1 MNCHGGN
8 NQGENNHGTE
18 HKGHGR
24 HMLLMIL
31 CCAIPV
37 ILLMLLPVLKINSPA
52 LKSILPFAALLLCP
66 LMHIAMIPMMFR
78 KDKGGNNQ
86 KQDLYVNQIEKG
98 EGDVK

>member
-1 MNCHGGN
+1 MNCHGRN
-8 NQGENNHGTE
+8 NQGANDHGTE

-52 LKSILPFAALLLCP
+52 LESILPFAVLLLCP
-66 LMHIAMIPMMFR
+66 LMHIAMIHIMLR
-78 KDKGGNNQ
+78 KDKR
-86 KQDLYVNQIEKG
+86 K
-98 EGDVK
+98 